1 MVLEREAFI
10 DAMTALGEL
19 QPMGKALSPAAVAL
33 AWGLFPLPAKELL
46 TPEHLLYAMQQL
58 QADPEPQRELSVP
71 QQLLRYVFPL
81 RDGKPNY
88 EQGLRPDL
96 VERMQRPEVFHPLR
110 VEAAHRAVEEVIDQ
124 RLLEPAPAGGGA
136 LEQVT
141 KVVRPLLLAAKAARE
156 EGQPKAQ
163 GVFEQQ
169 QLAAGALL
177 AAGSLVGRW
186 TLESLGPQSLAQ
198 RWIREQPAGWAAMQ
212 AAARERYGS

>member
-124 RLLEPAPAGGGA
+124 RLRLQPAAGGA